1 MATAIPAKGSTGQ
14 FGVDKCLEFIEE
26 NGDTETD
33 IIIKSDQEPAI
44 ELLMKEITEARPKR
58 KTIPEEAAKTP
69 SLKILEMAHKWKKQK
84 TEHTEEFREEV
95 D

>member
-1 MATAIPAKGSTGQ
+1 MCEQAKLPQRIKKKRPLESDDGQ
-14 FGVDKCLEFIEE
+14 SQGWEE
-26 NGDTETD
+26 YYDY
-33 IIIKSDQEPAI
+33 IF
-44 ELLMKEITEARPKR
+44 
-58 KTIPEEAAKTP
+58 PEEAAKTP